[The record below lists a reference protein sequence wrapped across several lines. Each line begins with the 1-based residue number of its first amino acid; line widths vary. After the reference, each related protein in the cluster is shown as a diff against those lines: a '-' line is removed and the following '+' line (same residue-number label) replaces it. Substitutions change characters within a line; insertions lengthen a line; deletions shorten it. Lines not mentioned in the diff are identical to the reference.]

1 MIIQIKNKIQYYCVV
16 FLSYVYRFEFHKDS
30 GRFHLYPSVKVTNPK
45 YMIIGSNVSLFSR
58 GWIYAIK
65 TENGNP
71 LIHIGKNT
79 EIYENFHITCA
90 NRITIGNSCLIT
102 RNVLITD
109 SLHNYNDTSIPIISQ
124 GIITRETFIDDGC
137 WIGNNCVI
145 VCCTIGKNCVIGANS
160 VLINQNIPDYSVVSG
175 NPAQIIRT
183 IKQKKVR
190 NS

>member
-1 MIIQIKNKIQYYCVV
+1 MIIQTKNKIQYFWVV
-16 FLSYVYRFEFHKDS
+16 LLSYFYRFNFHKDS
-30 GRFHLYPSVKVTNPK
+30 GRFHLYPSVKVTNPQN
-45 YMIIGSNVSLFSR
+45 MIIGSNVSLYSR

-65 TENGNP
+65 TENSEP
-71 LIHIGKNT
+71 LISIGKNT

-90 NRITIGNSCLIT
+90 NRIIIGHSCLIT

-109 SLHNYNDTSIPIISQ
+109 SLHNYNDVTIPIIYQ
-124 GIITRETFIDDGC
+124 GITSRETFIDDGC

-183 IKQKKVR
+183 IKQKKVK
-190 NS
+190 NI